1 MLSYLHYEEIWRKF
15 GKGLA
20 IFINIWYYGD
30 RKIEGMEVQAY
41 MRKMMEKFSKL
52 HLLNGGGACTDRYI
66 K

>member
-1 MLSYLHYEEIWRKF
+1 MWRKF

-20 IFINIWYYGD
+20 IFVNIWYYGD

-41 MRKMMEKFSKL
+41 MIKMMKKIFEV
-52 HLLNGGGACTDRYI
+52 HLLNGGGDCTDRYI